1 MDVRLD
7 EQPRGVVMGNS
18 RFVFATVLLSLSF
31 AVSSVGATAAK
42 SGSADAKQGKA
53 ITAAAAQG
61 PVFRLDVRRVPLD
74 VVVTDKQ
81 GNPVRGLRKEDFV
94 VKEDERRRRF

>member
-1 MDVRLD
+1 MCLFLAGDERLID
-7 EQPRGVVMGNS
+7 ERQGVMMVSS
-18 RFVFATVLLSLSF
+18 RLVFAIALLSVPF
-31 AVSSVGATAAK
+31 AAGSDGATTAK

-53 ITAAAAQG
+53 IAAAAAQG

-94 VKEDERRRRF
+94 VKE